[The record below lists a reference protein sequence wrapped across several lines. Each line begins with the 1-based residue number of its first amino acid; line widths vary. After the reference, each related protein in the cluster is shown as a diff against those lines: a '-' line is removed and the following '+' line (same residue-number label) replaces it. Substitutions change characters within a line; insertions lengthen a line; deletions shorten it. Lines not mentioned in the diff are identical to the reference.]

1 MKDKQALL
9 WERFAQTGKVADYL
23 AYTQCVRNVRTEG
36 TGGAAENERH
46 HFKTTK
52 YR

>member
-1 MKDKQALL
+1 MKDRQTLL

-23 AYTQCVRNVRTEG
+23 AYTQCICEVRTEG
-36 TGGAAENERH
+36 ASGAAENERH
-46 HFKTTK
+46 HFKAAE